1 MVHYTLYYTIRYT
14 LITTS
19 SSSSSSSSL
28 FLSLRFS
35 CLPCLR
41 PCFTR
46 LCYTRLYARSTRPLS
61 CFFSRSPF
69 PFCHSGARSSR
80 AFSCA
85 RGFLFPGGMSL
96 RGDGAH
102 VGSRVGLWIPC
113 HQALSTIVIQ
123 GSRAPTSSPALGVGT
138 ASFCLRGRA
147 RRSLPPGIGRPL
159 ALGARLP
166 TWGYKIRLGFLRVW
180 GAGTQEWRWEGVL

>member
-1 MVHYTLYYTIRYT
+1 MYDTIRCT
-14 LITTS
+14 LITS
-19 SSSSSSSSL
+19 SSSSWSL
-28 FLSLRFS
+28 ALSLRSS
-35 CLPCLR
+35 CVPCLR

-46 LCYTRLYARSTRPLS
+46 LSYTRLYARSTRPLS
-61 CFFSRSPF
+61 CFCSRSPL

-85 RGFLFPGGMSL
+85 RGLLFLGVMSL

-123 GSRAPTSSPALGVGT
+123 GSRALTSPSALGVGA

-159 ALGARLP
+159 ALGARLL
-166 TWGYKIRLGFLRVW
+166 TWGRARYD
-180 GAGTQEWRWEGVL
+180 